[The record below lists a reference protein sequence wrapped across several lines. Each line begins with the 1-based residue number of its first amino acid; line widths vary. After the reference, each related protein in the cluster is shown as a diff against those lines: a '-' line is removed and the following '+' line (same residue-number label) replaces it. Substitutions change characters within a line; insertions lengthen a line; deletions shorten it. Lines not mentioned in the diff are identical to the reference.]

1 MSAELE
7 HYIPPFVITD
17 KMIDLIA
24 EISVWIGKISVN
36 SNQVANPLLRREN
49 RIKTIQASLAIEN
62 NTLTIEQVTAIINGK
77 RILGAPEEIKEV
89 KNAYEAYEM
98 LLGMNPAS
106 MNDLLKAH
114 GMMMSDLVKEAG
126 MFRSGNV
133 GVFDG
138 EVVVHMA
145 PPSRLV
151 PELMKNLFDWYQSSK
166 VHPLIKSGVFHYEFE
181 FIHPF
186 ADGNGRIGRMWHTLL
201 LSQWRE
207 ILAWIPIE
215 TLVKERQ
222 VEYYKVLGIADKN
235 ADSSIFIE
243 FMLQAILDTFREMSD
258 SDQVDDQVSDQVKKI
273 VTCLGKE
280 TLSAIEIMQR
290 LGLSHRATFRKNYL
304 NPALEAGLIERT
316 IPEKPNSSKQK
327 YRIKKI

>member
-1 MSAELE
+1 M
-7 HYIPPFVITD
+7 
-17 KMIDLIA
+17 
-24 EISVWIGKISVN
+24 
-36 SNQVANPLLRREN
+36 
-49 RIKTIQASLAIEN
+49 
-62 NTLTIEQVTAIINGK
+62 
-77 RILGAPEEIKEV
+77 
-89 KNAYEAYEM
+89 
-98 LLGMNPAS
+98 
-106 MNDLLKAH
+106 
-114 GMMMSDLVKEAG
+114 
-126 MFRSGNV
+126 
-133 GVFDG
+133 
-138 EVVVHMA
+138 
-145 PPSRLV
+145 
-151 PELMKNLFDWYQSSK
+151 
-166 VHPLIKSGVFHYEFE
+166 FHYEFE

-201 LSQWRE
+201 LSQWKE

-222 VEYYKVLGIADKN
+222 GEYYKVLGIADKN

-243 FMLQAILDTFREMSD
+243 FMLQAILDTLREMSD
-258 SDQVDDQVSDQVKKI
+258 SDQVDDQVSDQVKRI

-304 NPALEAGLIERT
+304 NPALEADLIERT

>member
-1 MSAELE
+1 
-7 HYIPPFVITD
+7 
-17 KMIDLIA
+17 MIDLIA

-49 RIKTIQASLAIEN
+49 RIKTIQVSLAIEN

-98 LLGMNPAS
+98 LLGRDPAS

-166 VHPLIKSGVFHYEFE
+166 VHPLIKSCVFHYEFE

-186 ADGNGRIGRMWHTLL
+186 ADGNG
-201 LSQWRE
+201 
-207 ILAWIPIE
+207 
-215 TLVKERQ
+215 
-222 VEYYKVLGIADKN
+222 
-235 ADSSIFIE
+235 
-243 FMLQAILDTFREMSD
+243 
-258 SDQVDDQVSDQVKKI
+258 
-273 VTCLGKE
+273 
-280 TLSAIEIMQR
+280 
-290 LGLSHRATFRKNYL
+290 
-304 NPALEAGLIERT
+304 
-316 IPEKPNSSKQK
+316 
-327 YRIKKI
+327 